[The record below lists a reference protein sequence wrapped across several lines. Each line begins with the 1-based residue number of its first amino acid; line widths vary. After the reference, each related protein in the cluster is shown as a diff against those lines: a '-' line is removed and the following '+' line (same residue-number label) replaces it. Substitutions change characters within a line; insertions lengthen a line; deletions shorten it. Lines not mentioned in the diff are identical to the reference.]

1 MYEED
6 VTVGGGIGGVLLPGS
21 VTACVVPNFS
31 MVTEGQGPETKKLA
45 ILTL

>member
-6 VTVGGGIGGVLLPGS
+6 VTVGGGIGVVLLPGS

-31 MVTEGQGPETKKLA
+31 MVTEGKGPETLA